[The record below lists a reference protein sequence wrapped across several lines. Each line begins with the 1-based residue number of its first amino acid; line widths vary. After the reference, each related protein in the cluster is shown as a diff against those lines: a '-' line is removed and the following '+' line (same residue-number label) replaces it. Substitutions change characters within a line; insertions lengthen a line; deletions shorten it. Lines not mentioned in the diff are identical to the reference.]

1 MRRGTE
7 AADVISGGAWECT
20 KQNGERGNPTLT
32 KHLRSAASRA
42 LIARVWRRSG
52 HAFARMGHA
61 TRPSLGSN
69 PDCFRG
75 YVPDRAC
82 CCNTAWP
89 HPTWARR
96 SSQTRTATKPLPTK
110 PCNLLWQTASSLV
123 TCLYGACCQGSR
135 RRAGG
140 RRHVDSAPHQQY
152 VYFRFGSEDTTILAS
167 GSPGFVKKRRDGG
180 ESQILPRH
188 IWSIKHKMR

>member
-1 MRRGTE
+1 MSLVAEHGN
-7 AADVISGGAWECT
+7 AA

-42 LIARVWRRSG
+42 LIARAWRRSG
-52 HAFARMGHA
+52 NAFARMGHA

-82 CCNTAWP
+82 CRNTAWL

-96 SSQTRTATKPLPTK
+96 SSQTRTASKPLPTK
-110 PCNLLWQTASSLV
+110 PCNLLWQTASSL
-123 TCLYGACCQGSR
+123 
-135 RRAGG
+135 
-140 RRHVDSAPHQQY
+140 
-152 VYFRFGSEDTTILAS
+152 
-167 GSPGFVKKRRDGG
+167 
-180 ESQILPRH
+180 
-188 IWSIKHKMR
+188 